1 MQVLQ
6 HKQLELALDLQ
17 RVAPF
22 GELPLGALF
31 VLAGSVVRLRY
42 DAGAQVLAA
51 GEIPGEVHIP
61 LEGTVLCG
69 SRVIDNAFDVAAV
82 TLSRRLRTSYLAG
95 EHGCT
100 TGSIARSHLF
110 TLLRDFPELSL
121 AMAAMPG
128 GGSVAL

>member
-6 HKQLELALDLQ
+6 HKQLELALEIQ

-22 GELPLGALF
+22 GELPLSALF

-42 DAGAQVLAA
+42 GARAQVLAA
-51 GEIPGEVHIP
+51 GDIPGEVHIP

-69 SRVIDNAFDVAAV
+69 SRVVDSAFDVAAV
-82 TLSRRLRTSYLAG
+82 ALGRRLGTSYLAG

-110 TLLRDFPELSL
+110 TLLRDFPEVSL
-121 AMAAMPG
+121 TMAAMPG
-128 GGSVAL
+128 AGSVAR